1 MAPLLPEPSPAP
13 ANNTHSFFDHDAD
26 DDDADT
32 ASQRSIPL
40 SSPPL
45 SQRNS
50 MLNSNHHPIQSHYDD
65 SFLERNPRPY
75 RVKTDFDSEDSSSMS
90 LHSVKDT
97 PVSSASGSVYEEAK
111 DHDDS
116 TMPTYPPSIARR
128 EDRSSM
134 SSSASVSSRKARPES
149 LIVNLKNEPIIHGVA
164 LVDFN
169 HLIGPRIEYS
179 KGEIFEDEEVAKIL
193 PFLSLPDGA
202 HLSAEDYAY
211 FHLVPSGPNPT
222 TLFGISCNQQIAASA
237 LLVKAPDVTRSTV
250 QKAVVVLASK
260 PVFGP
265 IRDKLGVVTTALF
278 HQRDFTD
285 PSILDD
291 FSISLEHSLRSQ
303 LTENRAGT
311 SLREFVH
318 MFRQRTLILVKAMM
332 LQQRIVFYGHPV
344 ERLCT
349 YQYSLVSLIPGLL
362 HTLDDCGSPHLAARA
377 PTLERPSS
385 LKTSDP
391 KSMMAFMG
399 LPLDLFGK
407 GSFFQP
413 YLPLQQIDVIKGTA
427 SWLCGATNAIVTSQ
441 KEVDLLV
448 NAQLTSISSVNF
460 QIETGAFEFRNPH
473 LERSSALTA
482 ADRKWMDEIIH
493 DVNENWN
500 EGNPSTNLQFKGSDD
515 YLRSK
520 FEEYVFAALS
530 VVKYQ
535 DFLAKSAANRVM
547 VTNGAGGTPTAPD
560 DFNPVWL
567 SEFRKTN
574 AYEVWEKVTDPVIF
588 DIIEPRH
595 PCNEKPSVVADIGL
609 RLSEGIQELKL
620 EQQLAPARDAVTR
633 AVSVGSA
640 NFFKAVGGVRDRW
653 AHRSDSTSTSNT
665 RSDTPVEVTKADS
678 DGAASSASAYGSAST
693 TNTTSGGLRP
703 FSLITRSASASDS
716 PAPSASAPSP
726 TAHSPPSSSVLP
738 TSLMSPSKNL
748 AAWGTGF
755 GSFISQRASNL
766 LARKPSD
773 DAGVTQ
779 SPPAPI
785 SISGPAST
793 ETKHIPA
800 PPSEA
805 GSKTRNVPPPVQ
817 VLELGDQDDEDR
829 YGGTSGPQT
838 PQPFMRSAINVIT
851 PDGKT
856 PTQRVAEVRPSTPP
870 VVRSPSVPKS
880 PPTPKSPPI
889 STSPPTSKPP
899 SIPKSLPF
907 PRPATPPSRQTFPR
921 PATPPSR
928 QTFPRPATPPSRQI
942 FPHIKT
948 SPNRISPV
956 MTAVPFPTPESVAE
970 SAPETAT
977 TPDPMAT
984 SPQPR
989 ARLARSNTAS
999 RRPTAGLWEGPRD
1012 VLDQTPQG
1020 LRRAPSSHNPW
1031 DDDEDLN
1038 RLNETARKSWE
1049 SSVKADTANSMYSK
1063 GL

>member
-1 MAPLLPEPSPAP
+1 MTPVLPEPSPAP
-13 ANNTHSFFDHDAD
+13 VHNTHSFFDHDAD

-40 SSPPL
+40 SSPAV

-50 MLNSNHHPIQSHYDD
+50 MRYSDAHSAQSHYDD
-65 SFLERNPRPY
+65 FLKRDSY
-75 RVKTDFDSEDSSSMS
+75 RVETGFDSEDSSSMS
-90 LHSVKDT
+90 LHSINDT
-97 PVSSASGSVYEEAK
+97 PVSSASASVYDEPK
-111 DHDDS
+111 DYDDIPI
-116 TMPTYPPSIARR
+116 PTDPPILSKR

-134 SSSASVSSRKARPES
+134 SSSASMSSRKARPES
-149 LIVNLKNEPIIHGVA
+149 LIVTLKNEPIIHGVA

-179 KGEIFEDEEVAKIL
+179 KGDIFEDEEVAKIL

-202 HLSAEDYAY
+202 HLSAEDYSY
-211 FHLVPSGPNPT
+211 FHVVPSGPDPT

-237 LLVKAPDVTRSTV
+237 LRVKAPDVTRSTV

-278 HQRDFTD
+278 NQRDFTD
-285 PSILDD
+285 ATILDD
-291 FSISLEHSLRSQ
+291 FAISLEHSLRGQ
-303 LTENRAGT
+303 LTESGFYMGT

-362 HTLDDCGSPHLAARA
+362 HTLDDCGSPQLAARA

-427 SWLCGATNAIVTSQ
+427 SWLCGATNTIVTSQ
-441 KEVDLLV
+441 QEVDLLV
-448 NAQLTSISSVNF
+448 N
-460 QIETGAFEFRNPH
+460 IETGAFEFRNPH

-482 ADRKWMDEIIH
+482 VDRKWMDEIIH

-500 EGNPSTNLQFKGSDD
+500 EENPSTNLQFKGSDD

-535 DFLAKSAANRVM
+535 DFLVKSAANGVM
-547 VTNGAGGTPTAPD
+547 VTNGSGGAPTAHD
-560 DFNPVWL
+560 DFNPVWI
-567 SEFRKTN
+567 SEFRKTT

-588 DIIEPRH
+588 DIVEPRH

-609 RLSEGIQELKL
+609 RLSEGIQDLKL
-620 EQQLAPARDAVTR
+620 EQQLAPAREAVTR

-653 AHRSDSTSTSNT
+653 AHRSDSVSTSNM
-665 RSDTPVEVTKADS
+665 RSNTVEVTDLDSADRNS
-678 DGAASSASAYGSAST
+678 VRASPSTTSTTPGGFRSFSLLARSSSTGDSTTSPASAPST
-693 TNTTSGGLRP
+693 TPAL
-703 FSLITRSASASDS
+703 S
-716 PAPSASAPSP
+716 PAPS
-726 TAHSPPSSSVLP
+726 SSILP
-738 TSLMSPSKNL
+738 TSLTSPSKNL

-755 GSFISQRASNL
+755 GSFISQRASTL
-766 LARKPSD
+766 LARKPSED
-773 DAGVTQ
+773 GGVMQ
-779 SPPAPI
+779 NSPATNSAPV
-785 SISGPAST
+785 ST
-793 ETKHIPA
+793 ENKPIPA
-800 PPSEA
+800 PPPESVT
-805 GSKTRNVPPPVQ
+805 KTRNVPPPVQ
-817 VLELGDQDDEDR
+817 VQTLELMDGDEDK
-829 YGGTSGPQT
+829 YGLNSGPQT
-838 PQPFMRSAINVIT
+838 PQPFKGPSINVTT

-856 PTQRVAEVRPSTPP
+856 PTRRAFNVRPSTPP
-870 VVRSPSVPKS
+870 LVVNSPSTPKTSPAHKPLPVSKSSPVPKS
-880 PPTPKSPPI
+880 PPV
-889 STSPPTSKPP
+889 
-899 SIPKSLPF
+899 
-907 PRPATPPSRQTFPR
+907 PRPVTPPRPSFSSPKASPARASPSTPTATP
-921 PATPPSR
+921 
-928 QTFPRPATPPSRQI
+928 
-942 FPHIKT
+942 
-948 SPNRISPV
+948 
-956 MTAVPFPTPESVAE
+956 VPFPTPEARVEYVSE
-970 SAPETAT
+970 SPA
-977 TPDPMAT
+977 PDPVTT
-984 SPQPR
+984 SPQLR
-989 ARLARSNTAS
+989 ARLTRSNTAS
-999 RRPTAGLWEGPRD
+999 RRPTAGLWEDRKD
-1012 VLDQTPQG
+1012 VLDQVPKG
-1020 LRRAPSSHNPW
+1020 LKRMPSSRNPW
-1031 DDDEDLN
+1031 NDDDDLK

-1049 SSVKADTANSMYSK
+1049 SGVKANDVSSVDSKRSREDLEHAYS
-1063 GL
+1063 GVAL